1 MDFLCDVYVYP
12 GFLQE
17 NDLTGS
23 RPKFYVM
30 ATRPESEGVSADEN
44 QSFDWEGDADQNFSI
59 TSPELEDLKAD
70 FRMKKSFILG
80 IQA

>member
-1 MDFLCDVYVYP
+1 
-12 GFLQE
+12 
-17 NDLTGS
+17 
-23 RPKFYVM
+23 M